1 MIPFATSRGLGQDLA
16 THLQNAQENERVE
29 VAQIRGAACRDLHGA
44 FAEWEFQADALTRC
58 QKYLYS
64 LSVNPDPAQG
74 RLTREQYLDYI
85 DRAEEQLGLAGQPRA
100 VVFHIK
106 NGREH
111 CHVVWSRID
120 AQQGKAVHLA
130 YDKQKLM
137 MVTREFA
144 REHGLAL
151 PKGYERAG
159 ESGRQATLYEM
170 HQQRETGI
178 SKQERMDQ
186 ITEAWRTA
194 DSAKA
199 FVGALAERGY
209 ILATGNRPY
218 LVVDL
223 YGHVSALPRMI
234 GDRQVRA
241 KDVQAFLQDAYPV
254 SSLPSAEEAKDLAA
268 KHRAALKEFEIVEN
282 RAAQINLLA
291 KRQAER
297 RAAFEKQHAVLRAK
311 QDTQKRA
318 LAARQQ
324 AMQAAKRAAYVMEG
338 RRIRERRR
346 RGRATGLAA
355 FLGRVTGVTA
365 AIKLLHKRQ
374 DHKRFQA
381 YLAGKG
387 ELADRQREEALLL
400 QRAHEAAGH
409 GIARKL
415 RGLGKVEKRERAS
428 LETALLRQGREKA
441 RGGKAQMPSL
451 GLDLKPKGRKAAPHK
466 AQNRYKKWGE
476 TAHEISAENPYET
489 GDIDLTAEFD
499 KAAGVDDGKGGNGDR
514 DESGK
519 GHKPRT
525 EERADEQVK
534 RYRRKRS
541 RDRGKD
547 RGR

>member
-106 NGREH
+106 HGREH

-144 REHGLAL
+144 REHGLSL
-151 PKGYERAG
+151 PKGYERG
-159 ESGRQATLYEM
+159 TESGRQATLYEM

-178 SKQERMDQ
+178 SKQDRIDQ
-186 ITEAWRTA
+186 ITAAWRTA
-194 DSAKA
+194 DSPKA
-199 FVGALAERGY
+199 FVGALADQGY

-234 GDRQVRA
+234 GDKQVRA

-254 SSLPSAEEAKDLAA
+254 DALPSVDEAKELAA
-268 KHRAALKEFEIVEN
+268 KHRAALKEHEKVED
-282 RAAQINLLA
+282 RAAQISALEQ
-291 KRQAER
+291 RQAER
-297 RAAFEKQHAVLRAK
+297 RAEFEKQKAVLREK
-311 QDTQKRA
+311 QDKERSA
-318 LAARQQ
+318 LVLKQQ
-324 AMQAAKRAAYVMEG
+324 AVQAQRRAEYVMEG

-355 FLGRVTGVTA
+355 FLGRVTGVSA

-374 DHKRFQA
+374 DTKRYQA
-381 YLAGKG
+381 YRTGKDA
-387 ELADRQREEALLL
+387 LIDLQREERVLLERKL
-400 QRAHEAAGH
+400 QAQAM
-409 GIARKL
+409 GISRKL
-415 RGLGKVEKRERAS
+415 RGLDKVEKRELAS
-428 LETALLRQGREKA
+428 LETSLVRQGREQA
-441 RGGKAQMPSL
+441 RGGRTEMPSL
-451 GLDLKPKGRKAAPHK
+451 RMGERPGENLTLEKREQERSRWAENAKDITAAPEK
-466 AQNRYKKWGE
+466 
-476 TAHEISAENPYET
+476 T
-489 GDIDLTAEFD
+489 GPIDLTEEFD
-499 KAAGVDDGKGGNGDR
+499 RAAGVEAARDDEGRGQAGDGR
-514 DESGK
+514 R
-519 GHKPRT
+519 PRT
-525 EERADEQVK
+525 EEKAEEQIK